1 MVPPLLISMSCAVAL
16 QAIQQPLLGQQLS
29 GASTTDHTQLR
40 HGMLSCPDC
49 VRRSAFTKNI
59 NAILLSDGNNG
70 PKRSLH
76 EATLSEFKEAYG
88 KVMSCD
94 EVKDMFSNHRQGS
107 AMA

>member
-1 MVPPLLISMSCAVAL
+1 MSCAVAAKGFETVFTGWSADL
-16 QAIQQPLLGQQLS
+16 QLC
-29 GASTTDHTQLR
+29 DHGPR
-40 HGMLSCPDC
+40 SAAHGLHSHSVC

-88 KVMSCD
+88 KVMSCE
-94 EVKDMFSNHRQGS
+94 EVKAMFSDHRQGS
-107 AMA
+107 ALA